1 MAVSSVV
8 NVELSRQSMPDA
20 HVFPEGNSNGAT
32 GVAMDGAK
40 MGGEGGTEDERLSL
54 QGSLWG

>member
-1 MAVSSVV
+1 
-8 NVELSRQSMPDA
+8 MPDA